1 MKKMILLFGM
11 SIFIV
16 VLTSCGSQNE
26 SGKSVI
32 EKKDNVALFQE
43 AQMNGCIECH
53 RVNATVV
60 GPSWIEIAKRYKD
73 IPRKKAR
80 SLLIYS
86 VKKGSRGKFATWKG
100 GNGMPALENRVGDE
114 TIVRMVDYIL
124 ELNVNTN

>member
-1 MKKMILLFGM
+1 MKKISILSGVMIAMFLIG
-11 SIFIV
+11 
-16 VLTSCGSQNE
+16 CGSQQE
-26 SGKSVI
+26 SAKSVL
-32 EKKDNVALFQE
+32 EKQENVALFKE

-86 VKKGSRGKFATWKG
+86 IKKGSRGKFATWKG
-100 GNGMPALENRVGDE
+100 GNGMPALENRVGHE

-124 ELNVNTN
+124 KLNN